1 MAPSS
6 HKSDKT
12 SSMAEGLVYPSVRKA
27 ASSEPLFYKG
37 SLAAS
42 DDGSV
47 HGGAECQTAS
57 DTLSPDTKH
66 SSRPKKPVSIADTPI
81 STRSSNFMVGSSEDD
96 DVFTDFSTSIN
107 DIHKASAFGGRTQ
120 LAVYQDS
127 RDKVDPQTMYAGSSC
142 MFVANLPQQFS
153 DRKLEEEVTKVFSQ
167 FGIVFVKIKR
177 DGRGMPFAFCQYTND
192 LDAEKAMT
200 MGKGTV
206 ILERPCRTEMARAQ
220 SSFIV
225 YKISGQRIRLS
236 EARDLLHRLGD
247 VAKVEYLHE
256 GLRISASLP
265 QTAVVTFKMYD
276 AKRDPPR
283 VFANDPT
290 FCVKIYDPK
299 SLSAPENLTVPKPQ
313 EGSFLR
319 QYDRDRRSAY
329 VGNLPPGMT
338 KDLLCSLASSCGE
351 VLEAQLHHKE
361 VLGGHGLKTCFGFL
375 EFSRPDAPDELIT
388 AMNNTEIDGYRIR
401 VERKQSRLAEAPH
414 HTTATCGGSPNT
426 RPPASRPRV
435 GSVELEKSLGGRF
448 GTTPMGS
455 IGMTTHRKQY
465 ASTSYTPGRNR
476 SSRPTILDSTPSPYY
491 DLFEPPH
498 TAYTASPEGTAMT
511 SADNSYLS
519 PSDKK
524 SVDFDL
530 RHMPGTFTGSSG
542 AAFRDKNH
550 RPSTPMSPVMSA
562 TSSEKK
568 KSASVR
574 SELSIIPPPTVPWM
588 ASYPPYG
595 YPYMGAPMTPQGN
608 AAMMY
613 AGYMQPHVYHPMFDM
628 YGNMMIPPT
637 PMVPP
642 FAGPNFLNDTP
653 ARSERGESVLG
664 DESKQSPSK
673 SEKKVNFNHSTL

>member
-1 MAPSS
+1 
-6 HKSDKT
+6 
-12 SSMAEGLVYPSVRKA
+12 
-27 ASSEPLFYKG
+27 
-37 SLAAS
+37 
-42 DDGSV
+42 
-47 HGGAECQTAS
+47 
-57 DTLSPDTKH
+57 
-66 SSRPKKPVSIADTPI
+66 
-81 STRSSNFMVGSSEDD
+81 MVGSSEDD

-107 DIHKASAFGGRTQ
+107 CLHKASSTFGGRTQ

-192 LDAEKAMT
+192 IDAEKAMT

-225 YKISGQRIRLS
+225 YKTSGQRIRLS

-256 GLRISASLP
+256 GLRVSASLP
-265 QTAVVTFKMYD
+265 QTVVVTYKIQFGQ
-276 AKRDPPR
+276 
-283 VFANDPT
+283 VFANDPN
-290 FCVKIYDPK
+290 FCVKVYDPK
-299 SLSAPENLTVPKPQ
+299 SLSAPENLTVTKPQ

-351 VLEAQLHHKE
+351 VVEAQLHHKE

-375 EFSRPDAPDELIT
+375 EFSRPDAPDELIA

-401 VERKQSRLAEAPH
+401 VERKQSRLAETPH
-414 HTTATCGGSPNT
+414 HTAATTGDSPNA
-426 RPPASRPRV
+426 RPPVSRPRV
-435 GSVELEKSLGGRF
+435 GSAELEKSLGGRF

-455 IGMTTHRKQY
+455 IGATTHRKQY
-465 ASTSYTPGRNR
+465 ASTSYTPGRSR
-476 SSRPTILDSTPSPYY
+476 PSRPTILDSTPSPYY
-491 DLFEPPH
+491 DMFEPPH
-498 TAYTASPEGTAMT
+498 TAYTASPEGIPMAST
-511 SADNSYLS
+511 DNSYLS
-519 PSDKK
+519 PPDKK

-530 RHMPGTFTGSSG
+530 RHMPDTLTGSGG
-542 AAFRDKNH
+542 ATFRDKNH
-550 RPSTPMSPVMSA
+550 RPSTPMSPDMSTASAMKKLA
-562 TSSEKK
+562 TSF
-568 KSASVR
+568 R
-574 SELSIIPPPTVPWM
+574 SELSIVPPPTMPWM
-588 ASYPPYG
+588 ATYPHYG
-595 YPYMGAPMTPQGN
+595 YPYMGAPATPQTN
-608 AAMMY
+608 AALMY
-613 AGYMQPHVYHPMFDM
+613 PGYIQPHVYHPMFDM
-628 YGNMMIPPT
+628 YGNMMMPPT
-637 PMVPP
+637 PIVPSFP
-642 FAGPNFLNDTP
+642 GPTFLNDTP

-664 DESKQSPSK
+664 DESKQSPNK
-673 SEKKVNFNHSTL
+673 SEKKVSFNHSTL